1 MATCLGVFGAGA
13 VGWHMRTHWVALL
26 PRCTRDCPRTVHAH
40 LSVCLAADEEI
51 LIENLRPSNSYSFM
65 VSTRNEV
72 GQSEPFILNHEM
84 PDISQPYPIVI
95 VSDPRGLYPYEYTL
109 NWEKPRTGGIDIEEY
124 QFSYRQVSGQY
135 QFSYRRVSGEYQ
147 FSYRQVSGEYQF
159 SYRRVSA
166 ASTSSATG
174 G

>member
-1 MATCLGVFGAGA
+1 MQLSAHC
-13 VGWHMRTHWVALL
+13 THA
-26 PRCTRDCPRTVHAH
+26 P
-40 LSVCLAADEEI
+40 VCLTAADEEI

-84 PDISQPYPIVI
+84 PDISQPYPIVV

-124 QFSYRQVSGQY
+124 QFSYRQVS
-135 QFSYRRVSGEYQ
+135 
-147 FSYRQVSGEYQF
+147 
-159 SYRRVSA
+159 A
-166 ASTSSATG
+166 ASVRSLYSYV
-174 G
+174 